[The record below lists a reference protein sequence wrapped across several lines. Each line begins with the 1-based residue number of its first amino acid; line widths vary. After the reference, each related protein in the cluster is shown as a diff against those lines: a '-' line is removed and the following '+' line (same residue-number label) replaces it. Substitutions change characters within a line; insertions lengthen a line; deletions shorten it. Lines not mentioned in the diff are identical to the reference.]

1 MTDGITLR
9 APVNALR
16 VGRLRYGRP
25 VTDCEPDGPIPRLI
39 HLAFGPACEV
49 VGTED
54 LNGGR
59 GVFSRVVR
67 AELAWNGPAT
77 HRPPTVAVKLPAPGP
92 NGEAAA
98 ATGACRR
105 EALAYTRLIPHSPIT
120 APRAWLVHHGPGA
133 AASFVLE
140 DLSGLRVVDQLDG
153 LPPGDALAVAGAL
166 ARFHR
171 HWARPDR
178 HRNLPLRRA
187 VPAAIPA
194 EALTRGLAALDERW
208 GDVVDGAQ
216 RAVFARLV
224 ARRAE
229 LVAAFTAGPVTVCH
243 GDPRADNVA
252 FAPSGP
258 VLFDWQQPALQTGAA
273 DVAWLAATSLNP
285 ETRRALDA
293 DLAAAGG
300 CTLDAYRTGL
310 LLPGLAVLLLAQRAA
325 DSKRTARFIATS
337 LHRIATA
344 VADFELA

>member
-1 MTDGITLR
+1 ML
-9 APVNALR
+9 
-16 VGRLRYGRP
+16 
-25 VTDCEPDGPIPRLI
+25 PDHPDHRIRRLI
-39 HLAFGPACEV
+39 HLAFGPAAEV
-49 VGTED
+49 VATTD

-67 AELAWNGPAT
+67 ADLTWSGADGPVT
-77 HRPPTVAVKLPAPGP
+77 GRPRSVAVKEPAPGP
-92 NGEAAA
+92 NGAAA
-98 ATGACRR
+98 VATGACRR
-105 EALAYTRLIPHSPIT
+105 EAVAYTRLIPHSPVA

-140 DLSGLRVVDQLDG
+140 DLSALRSVDQLDG
-153 LPPGDALAVAGAL
+153 LPADDALAVSGSL

-187 VPAAIPA
+187 VPATIPA
-194 EALTRGLAALDERW
+194 EALQRGLAALDERW
-208 GDVVDGAQ
+208 ADVVDAAQ
-216 RAVFARLV
+216 RAVFARVV

-229 LVAAFTAGPVTVCH
+229 LVAAFAAAGPVTVCH

-258 VLFDWQQPALQTGAA
+258 VLFDWQQPAMQLGAA
-273 DVAWLAATSLNP
+273 DVAWLAATSVTP

-293 DLAAAGG
+293 ELAAAGG

-325 DSKRTARFIATS
+325 DSERTARFIATS
-337 LHRIATA
+337 LRRIATA

>member
-1 MTDGITLR
+1 MTDGQ
-9 APVNALR
+9 
-16 VGRLRYGRP
+16 
-25 VTDCEPDGPIPRLI
+25 PDDPIPRLI
-39 HLAFGPACEV
+39 RLAFGPACEV
-49 VGTED
+49 VDTAD

-67 AELAWNGPAT
+67 AQLAWSGPAAD
-77 HRPPTVAVKLPAPGP
+77 RARSVAVKLPAPGP

-120 APRAWLVHHGPGA
+120 TPRAWLVHHGPGA

-140 DLSGLRVVDQLDG
+140 DLSGLRAVDQLDG
-153 LPPGDALAVAGAL
+153 LPAGDALAAAGAL

-187 VPAAIPA
+187 VPAAIDP
-194 EALTRGLAALDERW
+194 EALSRGLIALYERW
-208 GDVVDGAQ
+208 GDVVDASQ

-229 LVAAFTAGPVTVCH
+229 LVAAFAAAPATVCH
-243 GDPRADNVA
+243 GDPRADNLV

-258 VLFDWQQPALQTGAA
+258 VLFDWQQPALQLGAA
-273 DVAWLAATSLNP
+273 DVAWLAATSLTP
-285 ETRRALDA
+285 GIRRTLDN
-293 DLAAAGG
+293 DLAVAGG
-300 CTLDAYRTGL
+300 CTLDDYRTGL
-310 LLPGLAVLLLAQRAA
+310 LLPGLAVLLLAQRVA
-325 DSKRTARFIATS
+325 DSERTAAFIATS
-337 LHRIATA
+337 LRRIATA
-344 VADFELA
+344 VADLELA

>member
-1 MTDGITLR
+1 MAPTDQPDDPIR
-9 APVNALR
+9 
-16 VGRLRYGRP
+16 RL
-25 VTDCEPDGPIPRLI
+25 V

-49 VGTED
+49 TGTRD

-67 AELAWNGPAT
+67 AELAWNVSDGRAT
-77 HRPPTVAVKLPAPGP
+77 GASRPWSVAVKTPAPGP

-105 EALAYTRLIPHSPIT
+105 EALAYTRLIPNSPIT
-120 APRAWLVHHGPGA
+120 APRAWLVHRGPA
-133 AASFVLE
+133 AAVSFVLE
-140 DLSGLRVVDQLDG
+140 DLSDLRAVDQLDG
-153 LPPGDALAVAGAL
+153 LPAGDALAVAAAL

-171 HWARPDR
+171 HWSRPGR

-187 VPAAIPA
+187 VPAGIPA
-194 EALTRGLAALDERW
+194 EALARGLTALDERW
-208 GDVVDGAQ
+208 ADVVDAGQ

-229 LVAAFTAGPVTVCH
+229 LVAAFAAAGPLTVCH

-252 FAPSGP
+252 FAPTGP
-258 VLFDWQQPALQTGAA
+258 VLFDWQQPALQLGGA
-273 DVAWLAATSLNP
+273 DVAWLAATSLTP
-285 ETRRALDA
+285 ETRRTLDA

-325 DSKRTARFIATS
+325 DNDRTAQFIATS
-337 LHRIATA
+337 LRRIATA